1 MERISRRTHIFDGQ
15 AALWAGLIGGT
26 VFLLSEL
33 LMVPALGGGSLY
45 GPLRMMA
52 AIVLGPSVLAADTFN
67 IVVLGA
73 ALVVHYFLSLVYAL
87 LFALCVNRLLQ
98 PGGAAIAG
106 LVGGF
111 LLYLVNFFGFT
122 ALFPWFVTARN
133 GITIFNHLVF
143 GLTTVFFYI
152 AIRRAHHLGTEGHT
166 PLIHRHA

>member
-1 MERISRRTHIFDGQ
+1 MERISRQAHIFDGQ

-52 AIVLGPSVLAADTFN
+52 AIVLGPSVLATDTFN
-67 IVVLGA
+67 IVVLGT
-73 ALVVHYFLSLVYAL
+73 ALVVHYFLSLFYAL
-87 LFALCVNRLLQ
+87 IFALCVNRLQ
-98 PGGAAIAG
+98 PGGATIAG

-111 LLYLVNFFGFT
+111 LLYLVNFYGFT
-122 ALFPWFVTARN
+122 ALFPWFVGART
-133 GITIFNHLVF
+133 GITIFNHLIF

-152 AIRRAHHLGTEGHT
+152 AIRRAHHLEAEEHI
-166 PLIHRHA
+166 PLIHRHV

>member
-1 MERISRRTHIFDGQ
+1 MERISKKTRVYDGK

-52 AIVLGPSVLAADTFN
+52 AIVLGSSVLAADTFN
-67 IVVLGA
+67 IGVLGT
-73 ALVVHYFLSLVYAL
+73 ALVVHYFLSLFYGL
-87 LFALCVNRLLQ
+87 IFAVCVNRLQ
-98 PGGAAIAG
+98 TGGVIITG

-111 LLYLVNFFGFT
+111 LLYLVNFYGFT
-122 ALFPWFVTARN
+122 ALFPWFAAARN
-133 GITIFNHLVF
+133 GITIFNHLIF
-143 GLTTVFFYI
+143 GLTTVLFYI
-152 AIRRAHHLGTEGHT
+152 AIRRAHHQEVEEHT